1 MRESFFNL
9 TWLIPVFPFLA
20 FVFIVLFTNRNRK
33 LSTYI
38 AWAGIGLPWLLGWTI
53 FFLSWGDIHHLTPP
67 EGNYPVPLWTLPA
80 GAGVLEIGFQVDTL
94 TSLMLFMV
102 PFVCL
107 MIFIYSK
114 GYMGLGT
121 DQVDPRYSRFF
132 AYISLFACGML
143 GLIVSDNLLTL
154 FIFWEI
160 MGLCSYLL
168 IGFWYEK
175 SYPDPNRITPKEA
188 GLKAFLTTRVGDVIM
203 LIGLLMLFA
212 WTGSLTFKDVF
223 SHETL
228 HMLAEEHVFGGVSAA
243 TLIALLIFGGA
254 VGKSAQF
261 PLHVWLPDAMEGPTP
276 VSALIHA
283 ATMVSAGVYLVA
295 RCFPLFSAVPLV
307 EGGTQLAVVAGI
319 GAFTAFAASTI
330 ALAQNDVKRV
340 LAYSTISQLGYMIA
354 ALGIGAYIAAVFHL
368 ITHAFFKAL
377 LFLGSGSVIHGVE
390 HGHHEVAHG
399 HGSHGNDGDTEHGHQ
414 EDEYFDANDMLNMGG
429 LLKKMPRT
437 GWTFIIGGGALAGIV
452 PLAGFWSKDEILAHV
467 WHEFLHPHDFGTF
480 WPFFVWLLLTLAA
493 ALTAFYTSRQICLTF
508 LGEPRTE
515 AAKHAHESPG
525 SMTWPLMILAFFAII
540 LGLFGT
546 PWANQ
551 YHHFIG
557 EAFEA
562 TPFDPFVA
570 GLSTLLAVGS
580 AYLGWLVYG
589 RKPLE
594 AGQED
599 PLKRWLGP
607 VHTVLENKYYVDE
620 LYHLVFI
627 RPIKWLSGICSKF
640 DYDWVVNP
648 IVNGVGRAAIL
659 LSKLSGEFDRL
670 IVDGLVNLVGRVGRG
685 LSSLSGV
692 IDLKGVDGLVNGIA
706 DGIRASGRLIR
717 PLQAGWV
724 QDYLLVLMVTVVA
737 LSGFYLSMPWLQE
750 NVLPWVQDNWLL
762 VVAAAV
768 IVLVGSFFVFKSEDG
783 EQQKS

>member
-1 MRESFFNL
+1 
-9 TWLIPVFPFLA
+9 
-20 FVFIVLFTNRNRK
+20 
-33 LSTYI
+33 
-38 AWAGIGLPWLLGWTI
+38 
-53 FFLSWGDIHHLTPP
+53 
-67 EGNYPVPLWTLPA
+67 
-80 GAGVLEIGFQVDTL
+80 
-94 TSLMLFMV
+94 MV

-175 SYPDPNRITPKEA
+175 SYPDPNKITPKEA

-203 LIGLLMLFA
+203 LIGLLMLYS
-212 WTGSLTFKDVF
+212 WVGSLSFMDVF

-228 HMLAEEHVFGGVSAA
+228 QMLAEARIFGAPAA
-243 TLIALLIFGGA
+243 TVIALLIFGGA

-295 RCFPLFSAVPLV
+295 RCFPLFTAVPLA
-307 EGGTQLAVVAGI
+307 EGGTQLAVVAFI
-319 GAFTAFAASTI
+319 GAFTALASSTI

-368 ITHAFFKAL
+368 VAHAFFKAL

-399 HGSHGNDGDTEHGHQ
+399 HHDDEK
-414 EDEYFDANDMLNMGG
+414 EYFDANDMLNMGG

-437 GWTFIIGGGALAGIV
+437 GWTFIIGGGALAGIF
-452 PLAGFWSKDEILAHV
+452 PLAGFWSKDEILAHA
-467 WHEFLHPHDFGTF
+467 WHEFLHPHDFGQA
-480 WPFFVWLLLTLAA
+480 WPFFVWLLLTIAA

-508 LGEPRTE
+508 LGKPRTE
-515 AAKHAHESPG
+515 AAKHAHESPP

-551 YHHFIG
+551 YHHLIG
-557 EAFEA
+557 EAFES

-589 RKPLE
+589 RTPLA
-594 AGQED
+594 AGQVD

-607 VHTVLENKYYVDE
+607 VHTVLQNKYYVDE
-620 LYHLVFI
+620 FYHLVFI
-627 RPIKWLSGICSKF
+627 RPLKWVAGICSKF

-648 IVNGVGRAAIL
+648 IVNTVGRAGIL
-659 LSKLSGEFDRL
+659 LSTISSEFDRL
-670 IVDGLVNLVGRVGRG
+670 VVDGLVNLVGWASRG
-685 LSSLSGV
+685 LSSLSDV
-692 IDLKGVDGLVNGIA
+692 VDQKGVDGLVNGVA
-706 DGIRASGRLIR
+706 DGVRAGGRFIR

-724 QDYLLVLMVTVVA
+724 QDYLLVVMVTVIA
-737 LSGFYLSMPWLQE
+737 LSGFYLSMPWLQV
-750 NVLPWVQDNWLL
+750 NVLPWVQANWPLL
-762 VVAAAV
+762 VAAAV
-768 IVLVGSFFVFKSEDG
+768 VLLVGSYFALRSDEG
-783 EQQKS
+783 EQHKS